1 MIILH
6 MFTTLPPS
14 PLVQI
19 EHHRGFWGIR
29 FNSMVMEAH
38 GAIFF
43 KEKGRAHSAR
53 TRARRQ
59 RGRGGGGGEGDVRE
73 EEEGMGSSNGGEQEV
88 DEKGSDM
95 RDSDRERERNTRK
108 ERKYLGAVIIR
119 PGSNALTTYHSRFV
133 MNRQ

>member
-1 MIILH
+1 M
-6 MFTTLPPS
+6 P
-14 PLVQI
+14 
-19 EHHRGFWGIR
+19 
-29 FNSMVMEAH
+29 
-38 GAIFF
+38 FF
-43 KEKGRAHSAR
+43 LKKKAELTQLALAR
-53 TRARRQ
+53 V
-59 RGRGGGGGEGDVRE
+59 GGGEE
-73 EEEGMGSSNGGEQEV
+73 EEAVEKVTSGRRRWRGLGSSDGGEHEV

>member
-6 MFTTLPPS
+6 MFTTPPPPS

-43 KEKGRAHSAR
+43 KEKGRAHAAR
-53 TRARRQ
+53 TRARRR
-59 RGRGGGGGEGDVRE
+59 RGGGGGGGEGDVRE

-95 RDSDRERERNTRK
+95 RDSDRERE
-108 ERKYLGAVIIR
+108 KYQKGEEISR
-119 PGSNALTTYHSRFV
+119 CGNHTTW
-133 MNRQ
+133 Q

>member
-1 MIILH
+1 MTILH
-6 MFTTLPPS
+6 MFTTPPPPS

-43 KEKGRAHSAR
+43 KEKGRAHAAR
-53 TRARRQ
+53 TRARRR
-59 RGRGGGGGEGDVRE
+59 RGGGGGGGEGDVGE
-73 EEEGMGSSNGGEQEV
+73 EEVEGMGSSDGGEHEV

-95 RDSDRERERNTRK
+95 RDSDRERE
-108 ERKYLGAVIIR
+108 KYQKGEEISR
-119 PGSNALTTYHSRFV
+119 CGNHTTW
-133 MNRQ
+133 Q

>member
-1 MIILH
+1 

-43 KEKGRAHSAR
+43 KEKGRAHAAR
-53 TRARRQ
+53 TRARRR
-59 RGRGGGGGEGDVRE
+59 RGGGGGGGEGDVGE
-73 EEEGMGSSNGGEQEV
+73 EEVEGMAGKHQGGTS
-88 DEKGSDM
+88 GGGG
-95 RDSDRERERNTRK
+95 RDSFDGH
-108 ERKYLGAVIIR
+108 LDSGAG
-119 PGSNALTTYHSRFV
+119 PRFGRWV
-133 MNRQ
+133 FKISKV